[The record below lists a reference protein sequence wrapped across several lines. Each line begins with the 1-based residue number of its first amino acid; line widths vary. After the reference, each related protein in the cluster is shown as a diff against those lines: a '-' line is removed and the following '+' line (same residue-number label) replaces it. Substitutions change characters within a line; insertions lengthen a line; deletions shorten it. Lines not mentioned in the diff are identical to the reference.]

1 MDFGLID
8 LLLTWID
15 RYPAWA
21 GVVVM
26 LIAFFESLAL
36 VGLFLP
42 GAILMFGIGALVG
55 SGALPLWSTL
65 VWAAIGAIAGD
76 GVSFWL
82 GRHFHQR
89 IRVMWPMRTHPELL
103 AQAIDFFHRH
113 GGKSVLLGRFVGP
126 IRPVIPVVAGMLDM
140 PTNRFLVAN
149 VISGLLWAPV
159 YVLPGMVFAASL
171 GIAAEVATRLALLL
185 GMLLTLLIL
194 VLWLTRRA
202 FNLYHR
208 HAHRLLRHGLAW
220 AERHPRLGHL
230 PAALLDPEHPEARGL
245 TLLGLLLLL
254 SGATLMWGLQG
265 LSGTALPNLDQMLA
279 QALHALRTPWAD
291 SLFVA
296 INALGSLPVL
306 GLLFIAVLAWLLWR
320 RHWQAASHWL
330 AAALFAA
337 LFSAALHL
345 LFTPI
350 TDDGPRPIVYGA
362 ALYGFL
368 AVLLGRNVRERWR
381 WLAYASAA
389 LLLFFI
395 GFARL
400 YLGNQTLSEVLV
412 GLSLGMLWAALL
424 GIAYLRHPSEH
435 PAARPLLGIALL
447 SLLVAGL
454 WYRVAWFEQDMQHHT
469 PGRAVTT
476 LTTERWWTQA
486 GALLPQERAD
496 TRGQRSHPLTLQYA
510 GKLEPL
516 QQALQQQG
524 WHAPVGLDAL
534 SWMQWLSSTARV
546 EQLPVLPQV
555 HDGRHQDLLLIK
567 PLPEDGRVLA
577 LRLWSI
583 DTLLQPGDAP
593 LWLGN
598 VSYLEAVRVLGT
610 LTVPRTQN
618 DFSAPLVA
626 LRRDLSGQEW
636 SMEERTGTNTH
647 TLLLVAPRAQE

>member
-1 MDFGLID
+1 MDFGLVD
-8 LLLTWID
+8 LLIDWIN

-21 GVVVM
+21 GMVVM

-55 SGALPLWSTL
+55 GGALPLWSTL

-185 GMLLTLLIL
+185 GMLLTLLLL
-194 VLWLTRRA
+194 VLWLTHRA

-208 HAHRLLRHGLAW
+208 HAHRLLRHALAW
-220 AERHPRLGHL
+220 ADRHPRLGHL
-230 PAALLDPEHPEARGL
+230 PAALLDPDHPEARGM

-254 SGATLMWGLQG
+254 SGATLLWALQG
-265 LSGTALPNLDQMLA
+265 LSGTILPNLNQMLA
-279 QALHALRTPWAD
+279 QALQALRTPWAD
-291 SLFVA
+291 HLFVTIA
-296 INALGSLPVL
+296 GLGSQTVL
-306 GLLFIAVLAWLLWR
+306 ALLFTSILAWLLWR
-320 RHWQAASHWL
+320 RHRQAAMHWL

-337 LFSAALHL
+337 GFSAALHL
-345 LFTPI
+345 LFTPAP
-350 TDDGPRPIVYGA
+350 GESPHPIVYGA

-368 AVLLGRNVRERWR
+368 AVLIGRNVRERWR
-381 WLAYASAA
+381 WITYAGMA

-400 YLGNQTLSEVLV
+400 YLGSQPLSEVLV

-424 GIAYLRHPSEH
+424 GIAYLRHPSDQ
-435 PAARPLLGIALL
+435 PAAVPLLVIALCSVL
-447 SLLVAGL
+447 GGGL
-454 WYRVAWFEQDMQHHT
+454 WYRADGFDQALQQYSPRHAT
-469 PGRAVTT
+469 AT
-476 LTTERWWTQA
+476 LATERWWQLEP
-486 GALLPQERAD
+486 GALPQERGD
-496 TRGQRSHPLTLQYA
+496 IRGRHSHPLHLQYA
-510 GKLEPL
+510 GQLDRLQQSL
-516 QQALQQQG
+516 QQAG
-524 WHAPVGLDAL
+524 WHAPVALDAL
-534 SWMQWLSSTARV
+534 SWMQWLSTTLPL
-546 EQLPVLPQV
+546 EQLPVLPHV
-555 HDGRHQDLLLIK
+555 HDGHHQDLLLIK
-567 PLPEDGRVLA
+567 PLPDGKRVLA
-577 LRLWSI
+577 LRLWSAH
-583 DTLLQPGDAP
+583 TALQPGNTP

-610 LTVPRTQN
+610 LTLPRTQD
-618 DFSAPLVA
+618 DFSTPLAA
-626 LRRDLSGQEW
+626 LQQDLTSLGWEV
-636 SMEERTGTNTH
+636 EERKRPDTH
-647 TLLLVAPRAQE
+647 TLLLLRPTAQE